1 MQQDQKLL
9 NRTHLGLGG
18 KKKGDSNAKDK
29 AHPESR
35 VTSSLMGILS
45 DTGRHWKCGKE
56 GKVLMEKRNGWK
68 IQRRKEQGL
77 CRE

>member
-9 NRTHLGLGG
+9 NCTHLGLGG
-18 KKKGDSNAKDK
+18 KKRGDSNAKDK

-35 VTSSLMGILS
+35 VTASLMGILS